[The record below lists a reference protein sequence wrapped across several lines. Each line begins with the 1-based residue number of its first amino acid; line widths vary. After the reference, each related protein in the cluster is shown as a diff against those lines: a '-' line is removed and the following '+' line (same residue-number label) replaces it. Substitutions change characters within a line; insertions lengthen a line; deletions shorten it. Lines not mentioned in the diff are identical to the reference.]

1 MSTLM
6 PQKDLAE
13 LYGRITREITPQ
25 ATGVQLHPDTADPA
39 GEIYTVYITFEKG
52 FHIAFS
58 LCAERALFTRAA
70 QFMMQTE
77 EISQQDIED
86 VAKEYINVL
95 CGHFASQLFQ
105 LTKIPA
111 RFSVPAFQAGRRTLE
126 GHREDIVLTY
136 SGDQGEHIQLTL
148 HIPLGDA
155 QDGCA

>member
-1 MSTLM
+1 MNTLM

-13 LYGRITREITPQ
+13 LYGQITREITPQ

-77 EISQQDIED
+77 EISQ
-86 VAKEYINVL
+86 
-95 CGHFASQLFQ
+95 
-105 LTKIPA
+105 
-111 RFSVPAFQAGRRTLE
+111 
-126 GHREDIVLTY
+126 
-136 SGDQGEHIQLTL
+136 
-148 HIPLGDA
+148 
-155 QDGCA
+155 